1 MATGGEDEYLAQRV
15 LRLTDIS
22 KEPMDVL
29 MPISGYEKMPLVS
42 LEEAVEP
49 LVSILPTVKS
59 YARAAKKKCKKP
71 ADNLTQDE
79 SASIMLYS
87 MGWEPLN
94 ECLYCALN
102 ATLRSKNRSNLKPW
116 FLFLRLFLG
125 ALFRLPPIPHL
136 TVFRGVKLDISKQ
149 FEEDET
155 FIWWGFSS
163 CTTSIKVLQSEQF
176 LGMEGTRTMFT
187 IHCNSARDI
196 RKHSYFPSE
205 DEVLLLAGTEF
216 QVKGILNQGHG
227 LRTIQLQEV
236 HSDEPMLIPVPS
248 TNDSVDLSAEKLKSL
263 KVKDDVTES
272 KIISKQSASI
282 PKPKVDASVSKVN
295 KWKQNAITVAAG
307 NGGGQ
312 LLNQLYSPL
321 GIFIDKTKNIFIAD
335 QWNHRIVEW
344 KCNAKEGQIIAGENG
359 KGNRMNQLNFPTDVS
374 VDQQNHSIIIA
385 DCGNRRVIQWLYQK
399 QQILIDDIHCYG
411 LAMDKHGFLY
421 VSDYQKNEV
430 RRWKM
435 GEYHNEGI
443 VVAGGNGKGYKL
455 NQLNS
460 PGFIFVDE
468 DQSVYVSDMSNHRVM
483 KWRKDAKEGRVV
495 AGGNGEGA
503 NINQLYCPQGVI
515 ADDLGQIYVTDSG
528 NARVMRWCEG
538 KEEGET
544 VVGENGKGNQS
555 NQMNNPRGL
564 SFDDEENLYIVDGYN
579 HRIQKYEKLSN

>member
-1 MATGGEDEYLAQRV
+1 MATSGEDEYFAQRV
-15 LRLTDIS
+15 LRLTDIP
-22 KEPMDVL
+22 KEPMNFL
-29 MPISGYEKMPLVS
+29 MPISGYEKMPIVS

-49 LVSILPTVKS
+49 LLSILPTVKS
-59 YARAAKKKCKKP
+59 YARAAKKQCKKP

-87 MGWEPLN
+87 MGWEPLD

-102 ATLRSKNRSNLKPW
+102 ATLRSKNRSSLKPW

-136 TVFRGVKLDISKQ
+136 TVFRGVKLDLSKQ

-236 HSDEPMLIPVPS
+236 QSDEPMLIPVPS
-248 TNDSVDLSAEKLKSL
+248 TNDSVDLSAGKLKDL

-282 PKPKVDASVSKVN
+282 PKPKVDASESKFN
-295 KWKQNAITVAAG
+295 KWKQNAITMAGG
-307 NGGGQ
+307 NGYGEE
-312 LLNQLYSPL
+312 LNQLNHPI
-321 GIFIDKTKNIFIAD
+321 GMFIDKNKNIFIAD
-335 QWNHRIVEW
+335 HVNHRIVEW
-344 KCNAKEGQIIAGENG
+344 KYNAKEGQIIAGGNG
-359 KGNRMNQLNFPTDVS
+359 KGNRMNQLNGPTDVI
-374 VDQQNHSIIIA
+374 VDQQNHLIIIA
-385 DCGNRRVIQWLYQK
+385 DQQNRRVIQWLNQN
-399 QQILIDDIHCYG
+399 QQILIDNIACYG
-411 LAMDKHGFLY
+411 LATDKHGFLY
-421 VSDYQKNEV
+421 VSDCMKDEV

-435 GEYHNEGI
+435 GEYNNEGI
-443 VVAGGNGKGYKL
+443 VVVGGNGKGDQL
-455 NQLNS
+455 NQLDF
-460 PGFIFVDE
+460 PTFMFVDD
-468 DQSVYVSDMSNHRVM
+468 DQSVYVLDRQNHRVM
-483 KWRKDAKEGRVV
+483 KWKKDAKEGTIVV
-495 AGGNGEGA
+495 GGNGEGR
-503 NINQLYCPQGVI
+503 NLNQLSSPYGVTV
-515 ADDLGQIYVTDSG
+515 DVLGQIYVADYA
-528 NARVMRWCEG
+528 NDRVMRWCEG
-538 KEEGET
+538 KEEGEI
-544 VVGENGKGNQS
+544 VVGRNGKGNES
-555 NQMNNPRGL
+555 NQLILPMNL
-564 SFDDEENLYIVDGYN
+564 SFDDEGNLYVVDCGN
-579 HRIQKYEKLSN
+579 QRIQKFEIIL

>member
-1 MATGGEDEYLAQRV
+1 MATSGEDDYLAQRV

-29 MPISGYEKMPLVS
+29 MPISGYEKMPIVS

-136 TVFRGVKLDISKQ
+136 TVFRGVKLDLSKQ

-176 LGMEGTRTMFT
+176 LGKEGTRTMFT

-216 QVKGILNQGHG
+216 QVKGILDQGHG

-236 HSDEPMLIPVPS
+236 QSDEPMLIPVPS
-248 TNDSVDLSAEKLKSL
+248 KNDSVDLSAGKLKDL

-272 KIISKQSASI
+272 KITSKQAVTSTSASSS
-282 PKPKVDASVSKVN
+282 KPKDGASGK
-295 KWKQNAITVAAG
+295 IT
-307 NGGGQ
+307 
-312 LLNQLYSPL
+312 S
-321 GIFIDKTKNIFIAD
+321 
-335 QWNHRIVEW
+335 QWGMLTTRIR
-344 KCNAKEGQIIAGENG
+344 CQ
-359 KGNRMNQLNFPTDVS
+359 
-374 VDQQNHSIIIA
+374 
-385 DCGNRRVIQWLYQK
+385 C
-399 QQILIDDIHCYG
+399 
-411 LAMDKHGFLY
+411 
-421 VSDYQKNEV
+421 
-430 RRWKM
+430 
-435 GEYHNEGI
+435 
-443 VVAGGNGKGYKL
+443 
-455 NQLNS
+455 
-460 PGFIFVDE
+460 
-468 DQSVYVSDMSNHRVM
+468 
-483 KWRKDAKEGRVV
+483 
-495 AGGNGEGA
+495 
-503 NINQLYCPQGVI
+503 
-515 ADDLGQIYVTDSG
+515 
-528 NARVMRWCEG
+528 
-538 KEEGET
+538 
-544 VVGENGKGNQS
+544 
-555 NQMNNPRGL
+555 
-564 SFDDEENLYIVDGYN
+564 
-579 HRIQKYEKLSN
+579 

>member
-282 PKPKVDASVSKVN
+282 PKPKVDASGKIVSQCDMLTN
-295 KWKQNAITVAAG
+295 
-307 NGGGQ
+307 
-312 LLNQLYSPL
+312 
-321 GIFIDKTKNIFIAD
+321 
-335 QWNHRIVEW
+335 RIR
-344 KCNAKEGQIIAGENG
+344 CQ
-359 KGNRMNQLNFPTDVS
+359 
-374 VDQQNHSIIIA
+374 
-385 DCGNRRVIQWLYQK
+385 C
-399 QQILIDDIHCYG
+399 
-411 LAMDKHGFLY
+411 
-421 VSDYQKNEV
+421 
-430 RRWKM
+430 
-435 GEYHNEGI
+435 
-443 VVAGGNGKGYKL
+443 
-455 NQLNS
+455 
-460 PGFIFVDE
+460 
-468 DQSVYVSDMSNHRVM
+468 
-483 KWRKDAKEGRVV
+483 
-495 AGGNGEGA
+495 
-503 NINQLYCPQGVI
+503 
-515 ADDLGQIYVTDSG
+515 
-528 NARVMRWCEG
+528 
-538 KEEGET
+538 
-544 VVGENGKGNQS
+544 
-555 NQMNNPRGL
+555 
-564 SFDDEENLYIVDGYN
+564 
-579 HRIQKYEKLSN
+579 